1 MIEQEKIGYY
11 SYPLGAN
18 YLTIINK
25 ENSQSLIIITLIGVE
40 YDIKQQKVSYV
51 FKTASG
57 KFLYRD
63 FGDFYAIDEQRNA
76 ELKWKEHCLNKTKE
90 LTELE
95 KEK

>member
-1 MIEQEKIGYY
+1 MSKQQKIGYL

-40 YDIKQQKVSYV
+40 YDIKQQKVNYV

-63 FGDFYAIDEQRNA
+63 FGDFYALDDQKNA
-76 ELKWKEHCLNKTKE
+76 ELKWKEHCLNKLKEITK
-90 LTELE
+90 
-95 KEK
+95 